1 MAFIQK
7 RTARRVRNKNNYNSR
22 GQLKSRRHLLS
33 QLPGNELNKHE
44 FEHMLGQSYIKSNQ
58 INSVKDLSTNLQNIF
73 QLNRNKTEFDCRYYS
88 EQKFNEKHSKL
99 HENLNLSIFNFNIR
113 SLSKNHEQ
121 LKIFLN
127 QLTVKFD
134 LITLCET
141 WSTNMTFLKNIFK
154 GYKCKYVPPKSSKCG
169 GIALFYRENYKVE
182 ILQDLN
188 INSSPHDIIDV
199 DELWVSIETEWY

>member
-7 RTARRVRNKNNYNSR
+7 RTTRRVRNKNNYNSR

-141 WSTNMTFLKNIFK
+141 WSTNMTFLKNILK

-169 GIALFYRENYKVE
+169 GVALFYRENYKVE
-182 ILQDLN
+182 ILHNLN
-188 INSSPHDIIDV
+188 INSSPNDVIDV
-199 DELWVSIETEWY
+199 DQF